1 MLPTGRTVFSRFRKC
16 SERVAELEL
25 HEKEGSVLL
34 QVRAQ
39 PRSSRSRLCGEYGG
53 SLKVALKAAPVD
65 DAANRECCVLLG
77 KVFGVP
83 ASRLSVIAGRSSRN
97 KTVRIE
103 GLGAADAARILGEEL
118 ARV

>member
-1 MLPTGRTVFSRFRKC
+1 M
-16 SERVAELEL
+16 AELEL
-25 HEKEGSVLL
+25 HEKDGGVLL

-83 ASRLSVIAGRSSRN
+83 PSRLSVIAGRSSRN

-103 GLGAADAARILGEEL
+103 GLTAGDAARMLENEL
-118 ARV
+118 ART